1 MARGANTSESCRP
14 QGLAS
19 SRTVPPRAADPAAA
33 HDLIGAWART
43 QGPGRPY
50 CTPPD
55 SALSARP
62 PARTVD
68 TQSERRRAMV
78 EPGNAAAGVDT
89 HKRAHALAVVDA
101 AGRTVFEGVFP
112 ADAAGYDELARAI
125 GPAGGCGPV
134 GVEGASSYGAGLA
147 RRLAELGYEVV
158 EVLRPGRPR
167 RRPGQDKNDLADA
180 ARAARQALSREGCS
194 VPKAGACWAER
205 LRCLEVAREQL
216 TRAATAQVNCA
227 KALALTAPE
236 PIRAALSGLR
246 GARFMAAKLAVAAG
260 GNPERLGGEA
270 AFAALCGAS
279 PVDCSSGERTRR
291 RLNRGGDRQ
300 ANRALT
306 VIVNSRARTDP
317 RTRAC
322 IERRRREGKTTR
334 EAKRCLKRYVA
345 REAYRAI
352 MSPMGSGPAPDGAGL
367 RAARESLGMTQ
378 AEVAAMLGASQS
390 KVSAVERSADCT
402 PELARSYAGLLD
414 GLKKENRA

>member
-1 MARGANTSESCRP
+1 
-14 QGLAS
+14 
-19 SRTVPPRAADPAAA
+19 
-33 HDLIGAWART
+33 
-43 QGPGRPY
+43 
-50 CTPPD
+50 
-55 SALSARP
+55 
-62 PARTVD
+62 
-68 TQSERRRAMV
+68 MV
-78 EPGNAAAGVDT
+78 ESGNAAAGVDT

-134 GVEGASSYGAGLA
+134 GVEGTSSYGAGLA

-246 GARFMAAKLAVAAG
+246 GARFMAAAAAVEARSRARALEASMAALLRENAPALLEMRGCGTVAAAKLAVAAG

-300 ANRALT
+300 ANRALA

-317 RTRAC
+317 RTRAY

>member
-1 MARGANTSESCRP
+1 
-14 QGLAS
+14 
-19 SRTVPPRAADPAAA
+19 
-33 HDLIGAWART
+33 
-43 QGPGRPY
+43 
-50 CTPPD
+50 
-55 SALSARP
+55 
-62 PARTVD
+62 
-68 TQSERRRAMV
+68 MV

-101 AGRTVFEGVFP
+101 AGGTVFEGVFP
-112 ADAAGYDELARAI
+112 ADAAGYDELAWAI

-134 GVEGASSYGAGLA
+134 GVEGTSSYGAGLA

-246 GARFMAAKLAVAAG
+246 GARFMAAAAAVEAHGPDEEAAAEALAALAASYAEARSRARALEASMAALLRENAPALLEMRGCGTVAAAKLAVAAG

-334 EAKRCLKRYVA
+334 EAKRCLKRHVA

>member
-1 MARGANTSESCRP
+1 
-14 QGLAS
+14 
-19 SRTVPPRAADPAAA
+19 
-33 HDLIGAWART
+33 
-43 QGPGRPY
+43 
-50 CTPPD
+50 
-55 SALSARP
+55 
-62 PARTVD
+62 
-68 TQSERRRAMV
+68 MV
-78 EPGNAAAGVDT
+78 ESGNAAAGVDT

-134 GVEGASSYGAGLA
+134 GVEGTSSYGAGLA

-246 GARFMAAKLAVAAG
+246 GAL
-260 GNPERLGGEA
+260 
-270 AFAALCGAS
+270 
-279 PVDCSSGERTRR
+279 
-291 RLNRGGDRQ
+291 
-300 ANRALT
+300 
-306 VIVNSRARTDP
+306 
-317 RTRAC
+317 
-322 IERRRREGKTTR
+322 
-334 EAKRCLKRYVA
+334 
-345 REAYRAI
+345 
-352 MSPMGSGPAPDGAGL
+352 
-367 RAARESLGMTQ
+367 SLIHI
-378 AEVAAMLGASQS
+378 
-390 KVSAVERSADCT
+390 
-402 PELARSYAGLLD
+402 
-414 GLKKENRA
+414 